1 MDFQPESS
9 TPFPGYLV
17 DGGRA
22 YGSRGN
28 GYTYGWNEDN
38 RHAMRDR
45 DEAISP
51 DQRYDTIAYM
61 MKRPNRNGSW
71 EIEVPNGQYTVRL
84 VAGDSLETDSDY
96 QITLEGVL
104 ALTGVPSDT
113 QRFFE
118 TTTTV
123 TVADGRL
130 TIGNGKDADNNRICF
145 VEITGG

>member
-9 TPFPGYLV
+9 TPYPGYLV

-22 YGSRGN
+22 YGPRGN

-38 RHAMRDR
+38 THAMRDR
-45 DEAISP
+45 DDPISP

-61 MKRPNRNGSW
+61 QKRPNRRGFW

-84 VAGDSLETDSDY
+84 VVGDSFETDSDY
-96 QITLEGVL
+96 RLTLEGVL
-104 ALTGVPSDT
+104 ALTGVPSES

-118 TTTTV
+118 TTTSV
-123 TVADGRL
+123 NVSDGRL
-130 TIGNGKDADNNRICF
+130 TIASGDDAYNNRICF
-145 VEITGG
+145 VEITVG